1 MHSYVDKPLRFL
13 QYLALVSTPKTVTM
27 RIPENSKGKK
37 AEPATQTES
46 PGPSTQPSKS
56 APSAD
61 SVALPPPNNEMLEAF
76 ELACLR
82 EQVHLNAVAL
92 ASAAHELKTPV
103 SIVSG
108 YIELLLS
115 EKLGALNDHQRRV
128 LKDSRANCER
138 LQRFIQDFLAYGALE
153 TGEVAMKFEPG
164 DIRACLE
171 EVSQTWLPLF
181 QEKGVALYFLC
192 PKNLERFSF
201 DYHKVQLVV
210 SNLFKNAL
218 KFTPAGGTVWIAA
231 EMYYWD
237 RRMHQ
242 KSDIEV
248 ERRSAAREQFNS
260 VRVTV
265 ADTGPGIPLEYQ
277 YEVFDDFFRVP
288 QGEDTSEGS
297 GLGLAI
303 ARRLVHWH
311 GGKIWVESEVGSGSK
326 FSFLLPLSAQ

>member
-1 MHSYVDKPLRFL
+1 
-13 QYLALVSTPKTVTM
+13 VSSPSGPSPRQVGGDVLSE
-27 RIPENSKGKK
+27 RPENSKGGKV
-37 AEPATQTES
+37 EPRTQME
-46 PGPSTQPSKS
+46 GLEPSNE
-56 APSAD
+56 PSAATPPAG
-61 SVALPPPNNEMLEAF
+61 SLNLPPLYKDRLEEFAAAS
-76 ELACLR
+76 LQ
-82 EQVHLNAVAL
+82 EQAQRRAVAL

-115 EKLGALNDHQRRV
+115 EKPGPLNDLQRRT
-128 LKDSRANCER
+128 LQDSHANCQR
-138 LQRFIQDFLAYGALE
+138 LQRFIQDFLTYGALE
-153 TGEVAMKFEPG
+153 TGKITMKFEPG
-164 DIRACLE
+164 DIRACLA

-201 DYHKVQLVV
+201 DYHKVQQVV

-237 RRMHQ
+237 RRKRQ
-242 KSDIEV
+242 KSNINE
-248 ERRSAAREQFNS
+248 ERRSVAREQLNS

-265 ADTGPGIPLEYQ
+265 ADTGPGIAPEYQ
-277 YEVFDDFFRVP
+277 QEVFDDFFRVP
-288 QGEDTSEGS
+288 QAEEIEDISGGS

-303 ARRLVHWH
+303 ARRLVHGH
-311 GGKIWVESEVGSGSK
+311 GGKIWVESAVGSGSK